1 VTEIQE
7 RDTAAEHAARLQD
20 VTAGLAAA
28 ATTAEIADVIIS
40 QGIPALS
47 ARTGI
52 LGVLERP
59 DELRFVASVGYG
71 DVFPER
77 LKLDEPWPIAAAV
90 RTRGIIE
97 LRDLPERRAAYAV
110 PEAVWEVSGHGTLVA
125 VPLIVRDQVVGALGF
140 TREESLALTPDERR
154 LVETL
159 AGLAAQALERA
170 SLYEADRRARQQA
183 EGLQRV
189 SSAVS
194 IAVTM
199 HDVAEAVASEA
210 LAVLSASGVTV
221 VLSRAEDEFLGDVL
235 ASRGTVAAYAT
246 SQPVVNL
253 QGDTVTAACI
263 RDRQALYAETLEQ
276 LEGSWPA
283 SAGIARQMELGAIAC
298 VPLQV
303 HERRG
308 ALSVVFDE
316 PRPFEQE
323 DRTFLFLLARTCE
336 QGLLRAALYDAE
348 QSARRR
354 SGILQAL
361 SAKLSGAV
369 ELSDVGSAFLEQ
381 ALDHV
386 GAGSGSLLLADP
398 ESNTLVATA
407 IGGSGATRSRWLT
420 SLDADGAY
428 VAAGAYRRGEPV
440 SAATRA
446 DLERDFPATAERFGA
461 TAQAAYAGPLTV
473 GNRRLGSFGLVFE
486 QERRVLPEDERLLA
500 TMADLCAQAIER
512 ARLYESE
519 RRIAY
524 RLQRALLPEDVV
536 RDPDVEL
543 TAHYQAG
550 SERMEIGGDWY
561 DTFRLPDGRIGIAV
575 GDVVGHGIEAA
586 AAMGRLRSAF
596 AAYALES
603 ASPADVLSRLNR
615 FAAGPGDVGFATA
628 CYAILDPRSGRI
640 VYSSAGHLPILIVDP
655 SGDVRWLDGGHAGAL
670 TGNPYFAPDEASD
683 EIERGALLV
692 AYSDGLVERRGESL
706 DAGLGRL
713 ADAVRALR
721 ELPVEELCT
730 HLVQQAVSPSAQ
742 SDDIVVVAAR
752 RRSADG

>member
-1 VTEIQE
+1 VAEVRKT
-7 RDTAAEHAARLQD
+7 DPAAEHAARLQD

-28 ATTAEIADVIIS
+28 ATTAEIADVIIGE
-40 QGIPALS
+40 GIPALS

-59 DELRFVASVGYG
+59 DELRFVASIGYG

-77 LKLDEPWPIAAAV
+77 LKVDAPWPIAAAV
-90 RTRGIIE
+90 RTRSIIE
-97 LRDLPERRAAYAV
+97 LRDVPERRAAYAV
-110 PEAVWEVSGHGTLVA
+110 PEEVWDVSGQGTLVA
-125 VPLIVRDQVVGALGF
+125 VPLIVRDRVVGALGF
-140 TREESLALTPDERR
+140 TREESRALTDDERR

-189 SSAVS
+189 SGAVS
-194 IAVTM
+194 TGVTM
-199 HDVAEAVASEA
+199 DDVADAVASEA
-210 LAVLSASGVTV
+210 LVVLGASGVTV
-221 VLSRAEDEFLGDVL
+221 VLGRGSDPTVGDVL
-235 ASRGTVAAYAT
+235 ASRGAVAEHAA
-246 SQPVVNL
+246 SQPTVNL
-253 QGDTVTAACI
+253 LGDTVTAACI
-263 RDRQALYAETLEQ
+263 RNGEALYAETLDQ
-276 LEGSWPA
+276 LERSWPA
-283 SAGIARQMELGAIAC
+283 SAGVARDMNLGAIAC

-348 QSARRR
+348 QSARKR
-354 SGILQAL
+354 SGILHAL
-361 SAKLSGAV
+361 AAKLSGAV
-369 ELSDVGSAFLEQ
+369 ALSDVGAAFLDH
-381 ALDHV
+381 ALDHL
-386 GAGSGSLLLADP
+386 GAGSGSLLLAEP
-398 ESNTLVATA
+398 ESNTLAAAA
-407 IGGSGATRSRWLT
+407 IGGSGATRSRWLRT
-420 SLDADGAY
+420 LDADGSY

-440 SAATRA
+440 SAPTRA
-446 DLERDFPATAERFGA
+446 DLERDFPASAEQLGA
-461 TAQAAYAGPLTV
+461 TAQAAYAGPLRV
-473 GNRRLGSFGLVFE
+473 GNRRLGSFALVFE
-486 QERRVLPEDERLLA
+486 QERRVSPEDERLLA

-519 RRIAY
+519 RRIAN

-536 RDPDVEL
+536 RDPNVEI
-543 TAHYQAG
+543 TAHYQSG
-550 SERMEIGGDWY
+550 TERMEIGGDWY
-561 DTFRLPDGRIGIAV
+561 DTFSLPDGRIGIAV

-596 AAYALES
+596 VAYALES

-628 CYAILDPRSGRI
+628 CYAILDPAAGRL
-640 VYSSAGHLPILIVDP
+640 VYSSAGHLPMLVVDP
-655 SGDVRWLDGGHAGAL
+655 SGDVRWLEGGRVGAL
-670 TGNPYFAPDEASD
+670 TGRAGFEPFEATDVLES
-683 EIERGALLV
+683 GALLV
-692 AYSDGLVERRGESL
+692 QYSDGLVERRGESL
-706 DAGLGRL
+706 DEGLGRL

-721 ELPVEELCT
+721 ELPVEELCS
-730 HLVQQAVSPSAQ
+730 HLVQRTVSPSAQ

-752 RRSADG
+752 FRP

>member
-1 VTEIQE
+1 M
-7 RDTAAEHAARLQD
+7 
-20 VTAGLAAA
+20 
-28 ATTAEIADVIIS
+28 ADVIIG

-59 DELRFVASVGYG
+59 DELRFVASIGYG

-90 RTRGIIE
+90 RTRSIIE
-97 LRDLPERRAAYAV
+97 LRDLPERRAAYSV
-110 PEAVWEVSGHGTLVA
+110 PEAVWEISGHGTLVA
-125 VPLIVRDQVVGALGF
+125 VPLIVRDQAVGALGF
-140 TREESLALTPDERR
+140 TREESRALTPDERR

-189 SSAVS
+189 AAAVS
-194 IAVTM
+194 TAVTM

-210 LAVLSASGVTV
+210 LGVLSASGVTV
-221 VLSRAEDEFLGDVL
+221 VLGRGSDETVGDVL
-235 ASRGTVAAYAT
+235 ASRGSVAEYAASRPT
-246 SQPVVNL
+246 VNL
-253 QGDTVTAACI
+253 RGDTVTAACI
-263 RDRQALYAETLEQ
+263 RDGQALYAETLAQ

-283 SAGIARQMELGAIAC
+283 SAGVARQMDLGAIAC
-298 VPLQV
+298 VPLQIY
-303 HERRG
+303 ERRG

-316 PRPFEQE
+316 PRPFEPE
-323 DRTFLFLLARTCE
+323 DRTFLFLLARTGE

-348 QSARRR
+348 QSARKR
-354 SGILQAL
+354 SVSLQAL

-369 ELSDVGSAFLEQ
+369 ALSEVGAAFLEQ

-386 GAGSGSLLLADP
+386 GAGSGSLLLADA
-398 ESNTLVATA
+398 ESGMLVATA
-407 IGGSGATRSRWLT
+407 IGGSGATRARWLP

-440 SAATRA
+440 SAPTRA
-446 DLERDFPATAERFGA
+446 ELERDFPATAERFGE
-461 TAQAAYAGPLTV
+461 TAQAAYAGPLQV

-486 QERRVLPEDERLLA
+486 QERQVSPEDERLLA
-500 TMADLCAQAIER
+500 TMAHLCAQAIER

-519 RRIAY
+519 RRIAN
-524 RLQRALLPEDVV
+524 RLQRALLPEEVV
-536 RDPDVEL
+536 ADPGVEI
-543 TAHYQAG
+543 TAHYQSG
-550 SERMEIGGDWY
+550 TERMEIGGDWY
-561 DTFRLPDGRIGIAV
+561 DTFSLPNGRIGIAV

-603 ASPADVLSRLNR
+603 MSPADVLSRLNR

-628 CYAILDPRSGRI
+628 CYAILDPSSGRL
-640 VYSSAGHLPILIVDP
+640 VYSSAGHLPMLVVGP
-655 SGDVRWLDGGHAGAL
+655 SGDVRWLEGGRVGAL
-670 TGNPYFAPDEASD
+670 TGSPGFDPTDASH
-683 EIERGALLV
+683 ELEPGAILV
-692 AYSDGLVERRGESL
+692 SYSDGLVERRGESL
-706 DAGLGRL
+706 DIGLSRL

-730 HLVQQAVSPSAQ
+730 HLVQRAVSPSAQ
-742 SDDIVVVAAR
+742 SDDIAVVAAR
-752 RRSADG
+752 FRLRPG

>member
-1 VTEIQE
+1 LTEIRE
-7 RDTAAEHAARLQD
+7 TDTAAEHATRLQE

-28 ATTAEIADVIIS
+28 ATTAEIADVIIG

-77 LKLDEPWPIAAAV
+77 LKIDEPWPIAAAV
-90 RTRGIIE
+90 RTRSIIE

-110 PEAVWEVSGHGTLVA
+110 PDAVWDASAHGTLVA
-125 VPLIVRDQVVGALGF
+125 VPLVVRDQVVGALGF
-140 TREESLALTPDERR
+140 TRDESRALTADERR

-170 SLYEADRRARQQA
+170 SLYEADSRARQQA

-189 SSAVS
+189 SAAVS
-194 IAVTM
+194 TAVTM

-210 LAVLSASGVTV
+210 LAVLDASGVTV
-221 VLSRAEDEFLGDVL
+221 VLSRANDESRGDVL
-235 ASRGTVAAYAT
+235 ASRGSVAAYAT
-246 SQPVVNL
+246 NEPVVNL
-253 QGDTVTAACI
+253 RGETVTAAAI
-263 RDRQALYAETLEQ
+263 RGGHALYAESLEQ

-283 SAGIARQMELGAIAC
+283 SARIARQMELGAIAC
-298 VPLQV
+298 VPLEV

-308 ALSVVFDE
+308 AVSVVFDE
-316 PRPFEQE
+316 QRPFEPE
-323 DRTFLFLLARTCE
+323 DRTFLFLLARACE

-348 QSARRR
+348 QSARKR
-354 SGILQAL
+354 SGILQTL

-369 ELSDVGSAFLEQ
+369 ALSDVGSAFLEQ
-381 ALDHV
+381 VLDHV
-386 GAGSGSLLLADP
+386 GAGSGSLLLADS

-407 IGGSGATRSRWLT
+407 IGGSGATRSRWLS

-440 SAATRA
+440 SAPTRA
-446 DLERDFPATAERFGA
+446 DIERDFPATAERFGA
-461 TAQAAYAGPLTV
+461 TAQAAYAGPLRV

-486 QERRVLPEDERLLA
+486 QERRVSPEDERLLA
-500 TMADLCAQAIER
+500 TMADLCSQAIER

-519 RRIAY
+519 RRIAN

-536 RDPDVEL
+536 RDAAVEI
-543 TAHYQAG
+543 TAHYQSG
-550 SERMEIGGDWY
+550 TERLEIGGDWY
-561 DTFRLPDGRIGIAV
+561 DTFSLPDGRIGIAV

-603 ASPADVLSRLNR
+603 TSPADVLSRLNR

-628 CYAILDPRSGRI
+628 CYAILDPASGRL
-640 VYSSAGHLPILIVDP
+640 VYSSAGHLPMLVVSP
-655 SGDVRWLDGGHAGAL
+655 SGEVRWLEGGRVGAL
-670 TGNPYFAPDEASD
+670 TGIPGFEPFEATDEL
-683 EIERGALLV
+683 EPGALLV
-692 AYSDGLVERRGESL
+692 QYSDGLVERRGESL
-706 DAGLGRL
+706 DDGLGRL

-730 HLVQQAVSPSAQ
+730 HLVQRAVSPSAQ
-742 SDDIVVVAAR
+742 SDDIVVVAVR
-752 RRSADG
+752 LRPG